1 MMKLRCAT
9 HLPVFTL
16 AAAALSLGG
25 CEKADGEQAT
35 VGQSTVA
42 EAESD
47 TVGEAIVADANL
59 SGMAGLLSAA
69 DLSTALAGPS
79 LYTIFAPSDAAFDA
93 LPAEVVTALQSPA
106 AKPQLTSL
114 LTAHII
120 PGAVTTSDMT
130 RAIESGG
137 GQTQIKTMAG
147 DLLTFAKSGDRIKVT
162 TQNGT
167 TVEIS
172 GDTHE
177 ASNGVVH
184 VIDGVLLRS

>member
-9 HLPVFTL
+9 YLPVYTI
-16 AAAALSLGG
+16 AAVALSLGG
-25 CEKADGEQAT
+25 CEKAGGEQETA
-35 VGQSTVA
+35 GQSTVT
-42 EAESD
+42 EAKGD
-47 TVGEAIVADANL
+47 TVGEAILGDANL
-59 SGMAGLLSAA
+59 SGMAGLMSAA

-93 LPAEVVTALQSPA
+93 LPAEVVTTLKTSA

-114 LTAHII
+114 LTAHIV
-120 PGAVTTSDMT
+120 PGTVTTSDIT
-130 RAIESGG
+130 EAIESGG

-147 DLLTFAKSGDRIKVT
+147 DLLTFAKSGDRITVT
-162 TQNGT
+162 TPNGT
-167 TVEIS
+167 IAAIS

-184 VIDGVLLRS
+184 VIDGVLLRN

>member
-1 MMKLRCAT
+1 MMKLRCT
-9 HLPVFTL
+9 PYWPVF
-16 AAAALSLGG
+16 ALSAAVLTLGG
-25 CEKADGEQAT
+25 CDSADSEQGA
-35 VGQSTVA
+35 VGQSAAA
-42 EAESD
+42 EATSD
-47 TVGEAIVADANL
+47 TVGEALVADANL
-59 SGMAGLLSAA
+59 SGIAGFVSAA

-93 LPAEVVTALQSPA
+93 LPAKVVTALKAPE

-114 LTAHII
+114 LIAHIV
-120 PGAVTTSDMT
+120 PGTVTTSDLT
-130 RAIESGG
+130 NAIESGG

-147 DLLTFAKSGDRIKVT
+147 DLLTFAKSGDRITVT